1 MLAKVPGKYLVILWA
16 RPRNKISY
24 MTNKILSALTSI
36 LLVLPA
42 FAQTTPVNPFPI
54 PVGNLRPQMG
64 VTTLVIGTVPSS
76 TPSFERIAAQSN
88 VRVPFREQ
96 VRLLAPEG
104 LTTFQWV
111 KNGEPIAGATNS
123 TLVLPAAVGSD
134 AGVYSVAGS
143 SGPIMPTGIN
153 LDVAMPGNLGNF
165 SNRVELA
172 PGGTIQSGFVITGN
186 NGKNM
191 LLRAVG
197 PTLKSFGVAN
207 PVARPRLQLFNQS
220 GQEIT
225 FGTIPA
231 ELLEMDAFFKSVG
244 AFPLLPGEHDVF
256 LYAAFM
262 SGNYTMTVSDET
274 GRGGTLLL
282 EAYEFTNFPTVK
294 E

>member
-1 MLAKVPGKYLVILWA
+1 
-16 RPRNKISY
+16 

-36 LLVLPA
+36 LLVAPA

-54 PVGNLRPQMG
+54 QVGNVRPQMG
-64 VTTLVIGTVPSS
+64 ITTLVMGTVPTD
-76 TPSFERIAAQSN
+76 TPLIETVSAQSN

-96 VRLLAPEG
+96 VCMLAPEG
-104 LTTFQWV
+104 LKTFQWL
-111 KNGEPIAGATNS
+111 KNGQPIAGATNS
-123 TLVLPAAVGSD
+123 TLVLPAAAGRD
-134 AGVYSVAGS
+134 AGVYSVEGS
-143 SGPIMPTGIN
+143 PAPIVPTGIN

-172 PGGTIQSGFVITGN
+172 PGGAIQSGFVITGN

-197 PTLKSFGVAN
+197 PTLKSFGIAN
-207 PVARPRLQLFNQS
+207 PVTRPRLRLFHQS

-225 FGTIPA
+225 FGYIPA
-231 ELLEMDAFFKSVG
+231 ELLEMDAFFRSVG
-244 AFPLLPGEHDVF
+244 AFPLLAGEHDVF
-256 LYAAFM
+256 FYAAFTPG
-262 SGNYTMTVSDET
+262 SYTMTVSDDT

-282 EAYEFTNFPTVK
+282 EAYEFTNYPAVK